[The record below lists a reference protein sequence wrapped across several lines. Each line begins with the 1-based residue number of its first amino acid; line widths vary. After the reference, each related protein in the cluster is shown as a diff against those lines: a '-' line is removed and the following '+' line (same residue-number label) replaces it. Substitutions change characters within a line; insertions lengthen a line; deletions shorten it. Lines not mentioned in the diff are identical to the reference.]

1 MAKAERYRK
10 YHRSSPDHLRICHM
24 YSPPREVF
32 SRKCGDPNPKRP
44 LGTLVDIYHDMST
57 GIHHHLYYKN
67 LKKGLGST
75 GCVRCVATSGGRCFL
90 RTPVLYLARGS
101 II

>member
-24 YSPPREVF
+24 YSPLREVF

-44 LGTLVDIYHDMST
+44 LGTLVDTYRDMST
-57 GIHHHLYYKN
+57 GIHHYLYYKDFKN
-67 LKKGLGST
+67 GLGST
-75 GCVRCVATSGGRCFL
+75 GCVRCDATSGGRRLLC
-90 RTPVLYLARGS
+90 TSVLSLAHLP